1 MTTFCDEIVA
11 GIVTLFKY
19 CMQGDIYEN
28 QTDFHYIYDYSKCCQ
43 GKFFLQDPL
52 NLKNILLTTS

>member
-19 CMQGDIYEN
+19 FMQGNIYEN
-28 QTDFHYIYDYSKCCQ
+28 QTDFHSTMIIQSAARATV
-43 GKFFLQDPL
+43 F
-52 NLKNILLTTS
+52 TRST